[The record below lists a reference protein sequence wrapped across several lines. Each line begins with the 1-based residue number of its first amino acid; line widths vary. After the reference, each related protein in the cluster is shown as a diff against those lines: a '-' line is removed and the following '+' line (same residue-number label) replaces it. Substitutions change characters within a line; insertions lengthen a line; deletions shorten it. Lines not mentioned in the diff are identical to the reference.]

1 LIRYSKEAAHPKGN
15 EMIKSQRE
23 VIGPKSRKQ
32 EMFIKSD
39 ADVVCFGGAASSGKS
54 HLGVMDF
61 LQHVHH
67 KGFRGVISRRTTTML
82 KSSGGILDKCLQL
95 FPKIDPKVKWKS
107 QDNKF
112 VFSSG
117 AEIYL
122 RHFEYFKDHVNWQGT
137 EYTEILCDE
146 GTQFEEEMVLYCM
159 SRLRNPNCPVKPRLR
174 ITCNPDKNS
183 YLRKWVD
190 WYIDEDGYPIEE
202 RCGVKRYFIR
212 RDNTFIWGDTREEII
227 EKYKV
232 DPKIVLSFTFI
243 NATVKDNPVVLENNP
258 EYVGWL
264 ESLGRVEKARLL
276 FGNWNVSSE
285 ATGYWKKEWC
295 EIVDKPPLD
304 AIKVARAWDISGS
317 LPSELMPNPDWTA
330 GVRISKD
337 RYGTYYI
344 EDVVRFRARHGE
356 VFERMVEAAKQD
368 GDDTLIVVPADPG
381 ASGKQ
386 YASTLIRD
394 LAERG
399 FYAKSKPTSKS
410 KVQRFAPFCAACES
424 GNVKI
429 VAGEWND
436 TFIDELEAFDGSRR
450 VKDD

>member
-1 LIRYSKEAAHPKGN
+1 
-15 EMIKSQRE
+15 
-23 VIGPKSRKQ
+23 
-32 EMFIKSD
+32 
-39 ADVVCFGGAASSGKS
+39 
-54 HLGVMDF
+54 MDF

-95 FPKIDPKVKWKS
+95 FPKIDPKVRWKS

-117 AEIYL
+117 AEVYL

-190 WYIDEDGYPIEE
+190 WYIDEDGYPIEG

-264 ESLGRVEKARLL
+264 ESLGRVERARLL

-356 VFERMVEAAKQD
+356 VFERMVEAAKRD
-368 GDDTLIVVPADPG
+368 GEDTLIVVPADPG

-450 VKDD
+450 VKDDQVDASADAFAMLASGITIPTFSLPDTTSTSRFNFA

>member
-1 LIRYSKEAAHPKGN
+1 
-15 EMIKSQRE
+15 
-23 VIGPKSRKQ
+23 
-32 EMFIKSD
+32 
-39 ADVVCFGGAASSGKS
+39 
-54 HLGVMDF
+54 
-61 LQHVHH
+61 
-67 KGFRGVISRRTTTML
+67 ML

-95 FPKIDPKVKWKS
+95 FPKIDPKVRWKS

-190 WYIDEDGYPIEE
+190 WYIDEEGYPIEE

-295 EIVDKPPLD
+295 EVVDKPPLD

-368 GDDTLIVVPADPG
+368 GEDTLIVVPADPG

-436 TFIDELEAFDGSRR
+436 AFIDELEAFDGSRR

>member
-1 LIRYSKEAAHPKGN
+1 
-15 EMIKSQRE
+15 
-23 VIGPKSRKQ
+23 
-32 EMFIKSD
+32 
-39 ADVVCFGGAASSGKS
+39 
-54 HLGVMDF
+54 MDF

-95 FPKIDPKVKWKS
+95 FPKIDPKVRWKS

-190 WYIDEDGYPIEE
+190 WYIDEEGYPIEE

-436 TFIDELEAFDGSRR
+436 AFIDELEAFDGSRR

>member
-1 LIRYSKEAAHPKGN
+1 
-15 EMIKSQRE
+15 
-23 VIGPKSRKQ
+23 
-32 EMFIKSD
+32 
-39 ADVVCFGGAASSGKS
+39 
-54 HLGVMDF
+54 MDF

-95 FPKIDPKVKWKS
+95 FPKIDPKVRWKS

-190 WYIDEDGYPIEE
+190 WYIDEEGYPIEE

-295 EIVDKPPLD
+295 EVVDKPPLD

-368 GDDTLIVVPADPG
+368 GEDTLIVVPADPG

-436 TFIDELEAFDGSRR
+436 AFIDELEAFDGSRR

>member
-1 LIRYSKEAAHPKGN
+1 
-15 EMIKSQRE
+15 
-23 VIGPKSRKQ
+23 
-32 EMFIKSD
+32 
-39 ADVVCFGGAASSGKS
+39 
-54 HLGVMDF
+54 
-61 LQHVHH
+61 
-67 KGFRGVISRRTTTML
+67 ML